1 MVMKLPE
8 LNLTRLP
15 SCLKGSDNEAF
26 VDKRKLLTVAEMN
39 DSMKVSSQEVLEL
52 IGPNVPCVGCRR
64 RYDFFV
70 EECKRFIVI
79 YKLAHFFSVERLFH
93 ELVASGQDALYPV
106 TLSPNGSLGL
116 APEVISSSSKLFILL
131 KYYGYVFY
139 I

>member
-15 SCLKGSDNEAF
+15 SCLKGSENDAF

-64 RYDFFV
+64 RYDSVQEFTYSRPYCV
-70 EECKRFIVI
+70 RQTDRF
-79 YKLAHFFSVERLFH
+79 
-93 ELVASGQDALYPV
+93 
-106 TLSPNGSLGL
+106 
-116 APEVISSSSKLFILL
+116 L
-131 KYYGYVFY
+131 K